1 MTTQPGILAI
11 WHDCRPGGEAAFE
24 HWFQDEHLFERLDV
38 PGFLYGRRHQAVSGS
53 PGFFN
58 FYLTDSPA
66 VLVSPAYRARLD
78 DPTPMTRMIMSDV
91 FTNMHR
97 TVCTRSVRRGRFRG
111 AYAVTARAAAIAA
124 LPDADGFLGE
134 QTQRDAV
141 ASGEIWLTAEP
152 PGQAASV
159 EETLRGG
166 DQKIGACLMLETL
179 READATALAD
189 TLAARYPRA
198 EVGVYRVLCQIGRG
212 DL

>member
-24 HWFQDEHLFERLDV
+24 RWFQSEHLFERLDV

-91 FTNMHR
+91 FANMHR
-97 TVCTRSVRRGRFRG
+97 TVCTRSVRHGRFRG
-111 AYAVTARAAAIAA
+111 AYAVTARAAAIAD
-124 LPDADGFLGE
+124 LPGAE
-134 QTQRDAV
+134 NVIAEMTTRDAV
-141 ASGEIWLTAEP
+141 ASGELWVSAEA

-179 READATALAD
+179 REVDATALAA
-189 TLAARYPRA
+189 TVAARYPRA
-198 EVGVYRVLCQIGRG
+198 AVGVYRVLCQIGRG